1 MVAGSSVAESVKPL
15 TLKTPIAAMAGI
27 GPKRAEA
34 LNNKGLRTV
43 EDLLFHLPARY
54 QDWRERRTIAQL
66 EPGIVAV
73 VEGTLSGVRERPMPG
88 ARWRRLVT
96 ASLTDAAGA
105 QLRLV
110 WFNLPS
116 YMRGRMPDGLRV
128 AAYGRVTKAADGHVE
143 MAQPELRS
151 EANDKGSP
159 VRPVYRIPEGIPQR
173 LYASLVGMALDQAAP
188 KISGAIPEPQRTAG
202 ELPTIAQA
210 LEYLHR
216 PPAEA
221 DLKELK
227 AGRSMGHRTL
237 AFDELFGFE
246 LAMCVERE
254 RSRKRPGME
263 LRGGEEHR
271 LKPVLPQREDKG
283 HRLKSVPPTEKFIE
297 TIPFQMTGAQRRTFR
312 EIGADLA
319 APRQMNRILIG
330 DVGSGKTAVAFW
342 AMLRAVESGAQA
354 IMMAPTELLA
364 EQHHRSF
371 RQLCGGLGIRSE
383 LLTGRIAGAART
395 ATMRDLARGD
405 LPIAFGTQALI
416 QQNVRVAK
424 LGLGIVDEQ
433 HRFGVF
439 DRAKLK
445 ALGPK
450 ANVLMMTATPIP
462 RSLAMSLFAN
472 LDVSVLDELPPGRM
486 PISTEIF
493 PEDRLD
499 EVDGFVQDEIARGHR
514 AYYVLP
520 LIENDDDE
528 DAEVKTVT
536 AMAARMKGRLRDA
549 GIGILHGRMKGIE
562 KDRVMREF
570 RDGIIKVLIA
580 TTVVE
585 VGIDVPEATVIAIIA
600 AERYG
605 LAQLHQLRGRVG
617 RGPDA
622 SRCCLVLSRE
632 ADDAAAARL
641 KVMVE
646 HSTGNAIAQADLDL
660 RGPGD
665 LLGARQTGALPLRFL
680 RYVNDPMM
688 IGRARAMAEEWLKT
702 DAKLAT
708 AASRGAKAAFRK
720 MLAMGFSLADVG

>member
-1 MVAGSSVAESVKPL
+1 MAAGTSIADSIKPL
-15 TLKTPIAAMAGI
+15 SLKTPIAAMTGI

-34 LNNKGLRTV
+34 LEAKNIRVV

-54 QDWRERRTIAQL
+54 QDWRERRPIAQL
-66 EPGIVAV
+66 EPGTTAV

-88 ARWRRLVT
+88 ARWRRLVS
-96 ASLTDAAGA
+96 ASLTDATGA

-151 EANDKGSP
+151 EANDKGGP
-159 VRPVYRIPEGIPQR
+159 IRPVYRLPEGIPQR
-173 LYASLVGMALDQAAP
+173 LYASIVAMALDQAAATL
-188 KISGAIPEPQRTAG
+188 KGAIPEPARVA
-202 ELPTIAQA
+202 ENLHTIVEA

-216 PPAEA
+216 PPADA
-221 DLKELK
+221 DLKELAK
-227 AGRSMGHRTL
+227 GRSMGHSTL

-246 LAMCVERE
+246 LAMCIERE
-254 RSRKRPGME
+254 RSAKRPGME
-263 LRGGEEHR
+263 LRGEAHR
-271 LKPVLPQREDKG
+271 LKPVLQ
-283 HRLKSVPPTEKFIE
+283 LTSQFIE
-297 TIPFQMTGAQRRTFR
+297 TIPFEMTGAQRRTIE
-312 EIGADLA
+312 EIGDDLKS
-319 APRQMNRILIG
+319 PRQMNRILIG

-342 AMLRAVESGAQA
+342 AMLRAAESGAQA

-364 EQHHRSF
+364 EQHYRSF
-371 RQLCGGLGIRSE
+371 RKLCGGLGVRSE
-383 LLTGRIAGAART
+383 LLTGRSAGAERK
-395 ATMRDLARGD
+395 ATLRDLARGD

-416 QQNVRVAK
+416 QQKVRVAK

-445 ALGPK
+445 ALGPN
-450 ANVLMMTATPIP
+450 ANILMMTATPIP

-472 LDVSVLDELPPGRM
+472 LDVSVLDEMPPGRT
-486 PISTEIF
+486 PIATEVYT
-493 PEDRLD
+493 EDRLD
-499 EVDGFVQDEIARGHR
+499 EVDTIVAGEIARGHR

-520 LIENDDDE
+520 LIDNDDDE

-536 AMAARMKGRLRDA
+536 AMAARMKKSRLRDA
-549 GIGILHGRMKGIE
+549 GIAVLHGRMKALE
-562 KDRVMREF
+562 KDRVMRGF

-622 SRCCLVLSRE
+622 SRCCLVMSRE
-632 ADDAAAARL
+632 ADATAQARL

-688 IGRARAMAEEWLKT
+688 IGRAREMAEAWLKK
-702 DAKLAT
+702 DATLAT
-708 AASRGAKAAFRK
+708 ATSRGAKAALKK

>member
-1 MVAGSSVAESVKPL
+1 MVAGSSVADSIKPL

-34 LNNKGLRTV
+34 LNAKGIVTV

-54 QDWRERRTIAQL
+54 QDWRDRRAIAQL
-66 EPGIVAV
+66 EPGTIAV

-116 YMRGRMPDGLRV
+116 YMRGKMPDGLRV
-128 AAYGRVTKAADGHVE
+128 AAYGRVTKAADEDVE
-143 MAQPELRS
+143 MVQPELRS
-151 EANDKGSP
+151 EANDKGGP
-159 VRPVYRIPEGIPQR
+159 LRPVYRLPEGIPQR
-173 LYASLVGMALDQAAP
+173 LYSSLVAMALDQAAP
-188 KISGAIPEPQRTAG
+188 KMSGAIPEPQRVAN

-210 LEYLHR
+210 LENLHR
-216 PPAEA
+216 PPADA
-221 DLKELK
+221 DLKELAK
-227 AGRSMGHRTL
+227 GRSMGHRTL

-246 LAMCVERE
+246 LAMCIERE
-254 RSRKRPGME
+254 RSARRPGLE
-263 LRGGEEHR
+263 LASAGK
-271 LKPVLPQREDKG
+271 L
-283 HRLKSVPPTEKFIE
+283 TAKFIE
-297 TIPFQMTGAQRRTFR
+297 TIPFRMTGAQRRTLE

-342 AMLRAVESGAQA
+342 AMLRAAESGAQA

-371 RQLCGGLGIRSE
+371 RQLCGGLNIRSE
-383 LLTGRIAGAART
+383 LLTARIAGAART

-405 LPIAFGTQALI
+405 LQIAFGTQALI

-472 LDVSVLDELPPGRM
+472 LDVSVLDELPPGRT
-486 PISTEIF
+486 PIATEIF

-499 EVDGFVQDEIARGHR
+499 DVDAIVRSEIAQGHR

-520 LIENDDDE
+520 LIENEDDDE

-536 AMAARMKGRLRDA
+536 AMAARMRKGGLRDA
-549 GIGILHGRMKGIE
+549 GIGILHGRMKAAE

-617 RGPDA
+617 RGRDA
-622 SRCCLVLSRE
+622 SRCCLVMSRE
-632 ADDAAAARL
+632 ADAAAQARL
-641 KVMVE
+641 KVMIE
-646 HSTGNAIAQADLDL
+646 CTTGNAIAQADLDM

-708 AASRGAKAAFRK
+708 AASRGAKAALKK

>member
-1 MVAGSSVAESVKPL
+1 MVAGSSVAESIRQVTP
-15 TLKTPIAAMAGI
+15 KTPIAAMAGI

-34 LNNKGLRTV
+34 LAAKGIRTV

-54 QDWRERRTIAQL
+54 QDWRDRRAIAQL
-66 EPGIVAV
+66 EPGTVAV

-116 YMRGRMPDGLRV
+116 YMRGKMPDGLRV
-128 AAYGRVTKAADGHVE
+128 GAYGRVTKAADDHVE
-143 MAQPELRS
+143 MIQPELRS
-151 EANDKGSP
+151 EAPSDRSYRSEPKYNDKGGP
-159 VRPVYRIPEGIPQR
+159 IRPVYRLPDAMPQR
-173 LYASLVGMALDQAAP
+173 LFASMVAMALDHAARALRD
-188 KISGAIPEPQRTAG
+188 AIPQPQREAAQ
-202 ELPTIAQA
+202 LPTIANA
-210 LEYLHR
+210 LEHLHR

-221 DLKELK
+221 DLKDL
-227 AGRSMGHRTL
+227 ARGRSMGHRTL
-237 AFDELFGFE
+237 AFDELYAFE
-246 LAMCVERE
+246 LAMCIERE
-254 RSRKRPGME
+254 RSARRPGLE
-263 LRGGEEHR
+263 LRGAGKLTAKFVETLPFRLTRAQTRSIEEI
-271 LKPVLPQREDKG
+271 
-283 HRLKSVPPTEKFIE
+283 S
-297 TIPFQMTGAQRRTFR
+297 
-312 EIGADLA
+312 ADLCS
-319 APRQMNRILIG
+319 PRLMNRILIG

-342 AMLRAVESGAQA
+342 AMLHAVESGAQA
-354 IMMAPTELLA
+354 VMMAPTELLA

-371 RQLCGGLGIRSE
+371 RQICGGLGLRSE
-383 LLTGRIAGAART
+383 LLTGRITSAVRST
-395 ATMRDLARGD
+395 ILRDLARGD
-405 LPIAFGTQALI
+405 LPIVFGTQALI
-416 QQNVRVAK
+416 QSKVRLAK

-445 ALGPK
+445 ALGPR

-472 LDVSVLDELPPGRM
+472 LEVSVLDELPPGRT
-486 PISTEIF
+486 PIATEIF

-499 EVDGFVQDEIARGHR
+499 AVDALVHDEVAHGHR

-520 LIENDDDE
+520 LIENDE
-528 DAEVKTVT
+528 EEELKTVT
-536 AMAARMKGRLRDA
+536 AMAARIRKGRLKNA
-549 GIGILHGRMKGIE
+549 GIGILHGRMKVME

-570 RDGIIKVLIA
+570 RDGIINVLIS

-600 AERYG
+600 AQRYG

-617 RGPDA
+617 RGRDA
-622 SRCCLVLSRE
+622 SRCCLVMSRDADE
-632 ADDAAAARL
+632 AAQARL
-641 KVMVE
+641 QVLIDCT
-646 HSTGNAIAQADLDL
+646 TGNQVAQADLEL

-680 RYVNDPMM
+680 RFLNDPMM
-688 IGRARAMAEEWLKT
+688 IGRARDLAEEWLKN
-702 DAKLAT
+702 DPKLSQAD
-708 AASRGAKAAFRK
+708 SRGAKAALRK
-720 MLAMGFSLADVG
+720 MLALGFSLADVG

>member
-1 MVAGSSVAESVKPL
+1 MVAGSSVADSIKPL

-34 LNNKGLRTV
+34 LNNKGIITI

-66 EPGIVAV
+66 EPGTIAV

-116 YMRGRMPDGLRV
+116 YMRGKMPDGLRV
-128 AAYGRVTKAADGHVE
+128 AAYGRVTKAADEHVE
-143 MAQPELRS
+143 MVQPELRGRGGKRQGES
-151 EANDKGSP
+151 GAAGLSDSRGHSATP
-159 VRPVYRIPEGIPQR
+159 LCVDGRDGARPGRAEDRGGDSR
-173 LYASLVGMALDQAAP
+173 AAAP
-188 KISGAIPEPQRTAG
+188 RRRVPDDCE
-202 ELPTIAQA
+202 A
-210 LEYLHR
+210 LEHLHR

-221 DLKELK
+221 DLKELAK
-227 AGRSMGHRTL
+227 GRSMGHRTL
-237 AFDELFGFE
+237 AFDELYGFE
-246 LAMCVERE
+246 LAMCIERE
-254 RSRKRPGME
+254 RSKKRPGME

-271 LKPVLPQREDKG
+271 LKPVPLTDR
-283 HRLKSVPPTEKFIE
+283 FIE
-297 TIPFQMTGAQRRTFR
+297 AIPFQMTGAQRRTLE

-371 RQLCGGLGIRSE
+371 RKLCGGLSIRSE
-383 LLTGRIAGAART
+383 LLTARIAGGART

-472 LDVSVLDELPPGRM
+472 LDVSVLDELPPGRT
-486 PISTEIF
+486 PIATEIY
-493 PEDRLD
+493 P
-499 EVDGFVQDEIARGHR
+499 
-514 AYYVLP
+514 
-520 LIENDDDE
+520 
-528 DAEVKTVT
+528 
-536 AMAARMKGRLRDA
+536 GRS
-549 GIGILHGRMKGIE
+549 
-562 KDRVMREF
+562 
-570 RDGIIKVLIA
+570 
-580 TTVVE
+580 
-585 VGIDVPEATVIAIIA
+585 P
-600 AERYG
+600 RYG
-605 LAQLHQLRGRVG
+605 
-617 RGPDA
+617 
-622 SRCCLVLSRE
+622 RCDCR
-632 ADDAAAARL
+632 R
-641 KVMVE
+641 
-646 HSTGNAIAQADLDL
+646 
-660 RGPGD
+660 
-665 LLGARQTGALPLRFL
+665 
-680 RYVNDPMM
+680 
-688 IGRARAMAEEWLKT
+688 
-702 DAKLAT
+702 
-708 AASRGAKAAFRK
+708 
-720 MLAMGFSLADVG
+720 

>member
-1 MVAGSSVAESVKPL
+1 
-15 TLKTPIAAMAGI
+15 
-27 GPKRAEA
+27 
-34 LNNKGLRTV
+34 
-43 EDLLFHLPARY
+43 
-54 QDWRERRTIAQL
+54 
-66 EPGIVAV
+66 
-73 VEGTLSGVRERPMPG
+73 
-88 ARWRRLVT
+88 
-96 ASLTDAAGA
+96 
-105 QLRLV
+105 
-110 WFNLPS
+110 
-116 YMRGRMPDGLRV
+116 
-128 AAYGRVTKAADGHVE
+128 
-143 MAQPELRS
+143 
-151 EANDKGSP
+151 
-159 VRPVYRIPEGIPQR
+159 
-173 LYASLVGMALDQAAP
+173 
-188 KISGAIPEPQRTAG
+188 
-202 ELPTIAQA
+202 
-210 LEYLHR
+210 
-216 PPAEA
+216 
-221 DLKELK
+221 
-227 AGRSMGHRTL
+227 
-237 AFDELFGFE
+237 
-246 LAMCVERE
+246 
-254 RSRKRPGME
+254 
-263 LRGGEEHR
+263 
-271 LKPVLPQREDKG
+271 
-283 HRLKSVPPTEKFIE
+283 
-297 TIPFQMTGAQRRTFR
+297 MTGAQRRTIE

-319 APRQMNRILIG
+319 SPRQMNRILIG

-342 AMLRAVESGAQA
+342 AMIRAAESGAQA

-364 EQHHRSF
+364 EQHYRSF
-371 RQLCGGLGIRSE
+371 RKLCGGLGLRSE
-383 LLTGRIAGAART
+383 LLTGRSVGAART
-395 ATMRDLARGD
+395 ATLRDLARGD

-416 QQNVRVAK
+416 QQKVRVAK

-445 ALGPK
+445 ALGPN
-450 ANVLMMTATPIP
+450 ANTLMMTATPIP

-472 LDVSVLDELPPGRM
+472 LDVSVLDEMPPGRT
-486 PISTEIF
+486 PIATEIF

-499 EVDGFVQDEIARGHR
+499 AVDAIVADEIARGHR

-536 AMAARMKGRLRDA
+536 AMAVRMRKGRLRDA
-549 GIGILHGRMKGIE
+549 GLGILHGRMKALD

-622 SRCCLVLSRE
+622 SRCCLVMSRE
-632 ADDAAAARL
+632 ADATAQARL
-641 KVMVE
+641 KVIVE

-688 IGRARAMAEEWLKT
+688 IGRAREMAEAWLKR
-702 DAKLAT
+702 DATLAT
-708 AASRGAKAAFRK
+708 VASRGAKAALKK

>member
-1 MVAGSSVAESVKPL
+1 VGDGSSIAESIRAIG
-15 TLKTPIAAMAGI
+15 LKTPIAAMAGI

-34 LNNKGLRTV
+34 LNNKGIRTV
-43 EDLLFHLPARY
+43 EDLLFHLPARW

-66 EPGIVAV
+66 EPGTIAV

-88 ARWRRLVT
+88 ARWRRLVI
-96 ASLTDAAGA
+96 ASLTDAAGG

-116 YMRGRMPDGLRV
+116 YMRGRMPDGLLV
-128 AAYGRVTKAADGHVE
+128 AAYGRVTKADDGHVE
-143 MAQPELRS
+143 MMQPELRS
-151 EANDKGSP
+151 ESSSDGTYNDKGGP

-173 LYASLVGMALDQAAP
+173 LYASLVATALDQAAP
-188 KISGAIPEPQRTAG
+188 KLSGAIPEPQRIAS
-202 ELPTIAQA
+202 ELATIGAA

-216 PPAEA
+216 PPVDA

-227 AGRSMGHRTL
+227 AGRSIGHRTL

-254 RSRKRPGME
+254 RSRKRAGIE

-271 LKPVLPQREDKG
+271 LEPVPL
-283 HRLKSVPPTEKFIE
+283 TEKFLA
-297 TIPFQMTGAQRRTFR
+297 TIPFEMTGAQRRTLE

-354 IMMAPTELLA
+354 LMMAPTELLA

-371 RQLCGGLGIRSE
+371 QQLCGELGIRSE
-383 LLTGRIAGAART
+383 LLTARIVGAARA

-416 QQNVRVAK
+416 QQNVRVAR

-472 LDVSVLDELPPGRM
+472 LDVSVLDELPPGRT
-486 PISTEIF
+486 PIATEIY

-499 EVDGFVQDEIARGHR
+499 EVDGMVQDEIARGHR

-520 LIENDDDE
+520 LIYDDNDDVDS
-528 DAEVKTVT
+528 DAEVKTVN
-536 AMAARMKGRLRDA
+536 AMAARMRKGRLRDA
-549 GIGILHGRMKGIE
+549 GVGILHGRMKGIE
-562 KDRVMREF
+562 KDRVMRDF

-617 RGPDA
+617 RGAAA
-622 SRCCLVLSRE
+622 SRCCLVTSRE
-632 ADDAAAARL
+632 ADEAARARL
-641 KVMVE
+641 QVLVE
-646 HSTGNAIAQADLDL
+646 CTTGNAVAQADLDL

-680 RYVNDPMM
+680 RFVNDPMM
-688 IGRARAMAEEWLKT
+688 IGRAREMAEAWLKE
-702 DAKLAT
+702 DAALKT
-708 AASRGAKAAFRK
+708 AASRGAKAALRK

>member
-1 MVAGSSVAESVKPL
+1 
-15 TLKTPIAAMAGI
+15 MAGI

-34 LNNKGLRTV
+34 LEAKGIRSV
-43 EDLLFHLPARY
+43 EDVLFHLPARY
-54 QDWRERRTIAQL
+54 QDWRERRSIAQL
-66 EPGIVAV
+66 EPGTIAV

-96 ASLTDAAGA
+96 ASLTDTTGA

-128 AAYGRVTKAADGHVE
+128 AAYGRVTKADDGRVE
-143 MAQPELRS
+143 MMQPELRS
-151 EANDKGSP
+151 ESADDGSYNDKGGP
-159 VRPVYRIPEGIPQR
+159 VRPVYRLPEGIPQR
-173 LYASLVGMALDQAAP
+173 LYAWMVATSLDQAAGSL
-188 KISGAIPEPQRTAG
+188 KGAIPEPARVASN
-202 ELPTIAQA
+202 LHTIADA
-210 LEYLHR
+210 LDYLHR
-216 PPAEA
+216 PPADA
-221 DLKELK
+221 DLKEL
-227 AGRSMGHRTL
+227 ARGRSMGHSTL

-254 RSRKRPGME
+254 RSKKRPGLE
-263 LRGGEEHR
+263 LSGAEAHRLKPVPHQRAAEQEEHR
-271 LKPVLPQREDKG
+271 LKPVVQLTNQ
-283 HRLKSVPPTEKFIE
+283 FIE
-297 TIPFQMTGAQRRTFR
+297 TIPFEMTGAQRRTLE

-319 APRQMNRILIG
+319 SPRQMNRILIG

-342 AMLRAVESGAQA
+342 AMLRAAESGAQA

-364 EQHHRSF
+364 EQHYRSF
-371 RQLCGGLGIRSE
+371 RKLCGGLGVRSE
-383 LLTGRIAGAART
+383 LLTGRSAGAART
-395 ATMRDLARGD
+395 STLRDLARGD

-416 QQNVRVAK
+416 QQKVRVAK

-445 ALGPK
+445 ALGPN
-450 ANVLMMTATPIP
+450 ANILMMTATPIP

-472 LDVSVLDELPPGRM
+472 LDVSVLDEMPPGRT
-486 PISTEIF
+486 PIATEIYT
-493 PEDRLD
+493 EDRLD
-499 EVDGFVQDEIARGHR
+499 EIDKIVADEIARGHR

-520 LIENDDDE
+520 LIDNDDDE

-536 AMAARMKGRLRDA
+536 AMAARMKKRRLRDA
-549 GIGILHGRMKGIE
+549 GIAVLHGRMKALE

-570 RDGIIKVLIA
+570 RDGMIKVLIA

-617 RGPDA
+617 RGADA
-622 SRCCLVLSRE
+622 SRCCLVTSRD
-632 ADDAAAARL
+632 ADDAAQARL
-641 KVMVE
+641 KVMVQ
-646 HSTGNAIAQADLDL
+646 HSTGNAIAQADLDM

-688 IGRARAMAEEWLKT
+688 IGRARAMAEEWLKK
-702 DAKLAT
+702 DAALAT
-708 AASRGAKAAFRK
+708 AASRGAKAALKK

>member
-1 MVAGSSVAESVKPL
+1 MVASSSVAESIKPL
-15 TLKTPIAAMAGI
+15 SLKTPIAAMVGI

-34 LNNKGLRTV
+34 LQAKGIRVV

-54 QDWRERRTIAQL
+54 QDWRDRRPIAQL
-66 EPGIVAV
+66 EPGTIAV
-73 VEGTLSGVRERPMPG
+73 VEGTLSNVRERPMPG

-116 YMRGRMPDGLRV
+116 YMRGKMPDGLRV
-128 AAYGRVTKAADGHVE
+128 AAYGRVTKAADGHFE

-151 EANDKGSP
+151 EANDTGGP
-159 VRPVYRIPEGIPQR
+159 LRPVYRLPEPMPQR
-173 LYASLVGMALDQAAP
+173 LYASMVGTALDQAADNI
-188 KISGAIPEPQRTAG
+188 KGAIPEPEREAAN
-202 ELPTIAQA
+202 LRTIAEA

-216 PPAEA
+216 PPADA
-221 DLKELK
+221 DLKELQK
-227 AGRSMGHRTL
+227 GRSIGHRTL
-237 AFDELFGFE
+237 AFDELFAFE
-246 LAMCVERE
+246 LAMCMERE
-254 RSRKRPGME
+254 RSARRPGME
-263 LRGGEEHR
+263 LRGDEEHR
-271 LKPVLPQREDKG
+271 LKSVLLTKQFVD
-283 HRLKSVPPTEKFIE
+283 
-297 TIPFQMTGAQRRTFR
+297 TIPFRLTGAQTRTIE
-312 EIGADLA
+312 EIATDLA

-371 RQLCGGLGIRSE
+371 RQLCGSLNIRSE
-383 LLTGRIAGAART
+383 LLTGRIAGASRNSIL
-395 ATMRDLARGD
+395 RDLARGE
-405 LPIAFGTQALI
+405 LPIVFGTQALI
-416 QQNVRVAK
+416 QQKVRVAK

-445 ALGPK
+445 GLGAK

-472 LDVSVLDELPPGRM
+472 LDVSVLEELPPGRT
-486 PISTEIF
+486 PVKTEIF
-493 PEDRLD
+493 PEDRLGEVDAMVDD
-499 EVDGFVQDEIARGHR
+499 EVARGHR

-520 LIENDDDE
+520 LIDSDDDE

-536 AMAARMKGRLRDA
+536 AMAARIRKGRLKAA
-549 GIGILHGRMKGIE
+549 GVGILHGRMKAVE

-570 RDGIIKVLIA
+570 RDGIINVLIS

-617 RGPDA
+617 RGKDA
-622 SRCCLVLSRE
+622 SRCCLVMSRDADE
-632 ADDAAAARL
+632 AAQARL
-641 KVMVE
+641 KVMIE
-646 HSTGNAIAQADLDL
+646 CTTGNAVAQADLEL

-680 RYVNDPMM
+680 RFINDPMM
-688 IGRARAMAEEWLKT
+688 IGRAREMAEAWLKT
-702 DAKLAT
+702 DAALAS
-708 AASRGAKAAFRK
+708 AASRGAKAAVRK
-720 MLAMGFSLADVG
+720 MLALGFSLADIG

>member
-1 MVAGSSVAESVKPL
+1 MATGASIAESIKAIS
-15 TLKTPIAAMAGI
+15 LKSPIAAMVGI
-27 GPKRAEA
+27 GPKRADA
-34 LNNKGLRTV
+34 LAAKRIVTV

-54 QDWRERRTIAQL
+54 QDWRERRKVAEL
-66 EPGIVAV
+66 EPGSIAV
-73 VEGTLSGVRERPMPG
+73 VEGVLSGVRERPMPG

-96 ASLTDAAGA
+96 ASLTDVASA

-116 YMRGRMPDGLRV
+116 YMRGKMPDGLRI
-128 AAYGRVTKAADGHVE
+128 AAYGRVTKADDGHVE
-143 MAQPELRS
+143 MMQPELRS

-159 VRPVYRIPEGIPQR
+159 IRPVYRIPDGIPQR
-173 LYASLVGMALDQAAP
+173 LYASIVAQALEHAAP
-188 KISGAIPEPQRTAG
+188 KISGAIPEPQRAAG
-202 ELPTIAQA
+202 EHLPIARA
-210 LEYLHR
+210 LDYLHR
-216 PPAEA
+216 PPTDA
-221 DLKELK
+221 DLKELAK
-227 AGRSMGHRTL
+227 GRSIGHRTL
-237 AFDELFGFE
+237 AFDELYAFE

-254 RSRKRPGME
+254 RSARRPGLE
-263 LRGGEEHR
+263 LRAHST
-271 LKPVLPQREDKG
+271 L
-283 HRLKSVPPTEKFIE
+283 TAKFIE
-297 TIPFQMTGAQRRTFR
+297 TIPFRMTGAQRRTLD
-312 EIGADLA
+312 EIGADLESS
-319 APRQMNRILIG
+319 RQMNRILIG

-371 RQLCGGLGIRSE
+371 QKLCGGLGVRSE
-383 LLTGRIAGAART
+383 LLTARIAGATRT
-395 ATMRDLARGD
+395 GTLRDLARGD

-416 QQNVRVAK
+416 QQHVRVAK

-472 LDVSVLDELPPGRM
+472 LDVSVLDELPPGRT
-486 PISTEIF
+486 PITTEIF
-493 PEDRLD
+493 SEDRLD
-499 EVDGFVQDEIARGHR
+499 EVDRIAHDEIAREHR

-520 LIENDDDE
+520 LIDNDDDE
-528 DAEVKTVT
+528 DAEVKTVN
-536 AMAARMKGRLRDA
+536 AMAARMKKGRLRDA
-549 GIGILHGRMKGIE
+549 GIGILHGRMKGVE

-585 VGIDVPEATVIAIIA
+585 VGIDVPEATIIAIIA

-617 RGPDA
+617 RGQAA
-622 SRCCLVLSRE
+622 SRCCLVMSRE
-632 ADDAAAARL
+632 ADDAAQARL
-641 KVMVE
+641 QVMIE
-646 HSTGNAIAQADLDL
+646 CTTGNAVAQADLDL

-680 RYVNDPMM
+680 RYIDDPMM

-702 DAKLAT
+702 DPKLAT
-708 AASRGAKAAFRK
+708 AASRGAKVALRK
-720 MLAMGFSLADVG
+720 LLAMGFSLADVG

>member
-1 MVAGSSVAESVKPL
+1 MSEGAAADTSKIGLNRPLQKIGPGTPVASM
-15 TLKTPIAAMAGI
+15 TGI

-34 LNNKGLRTV
+34 LEAKGIRVV

-54 QDWRERRTIAQL
+54 QDWRERRTIAEL
-66 EPGIVAV
+66 EAGGVAV
-73 VEGTLSGVRERPMPG
+73 VAGVLSGVRERPMPG

-96 ASLTDAAGA
+96 ATLTDAAGA
-105 QLRLV
+105 HLRLV

-128 AAYGRVTKAADGHVE
+128 AAYGRVSKADDGHTE
-143 MAQPELRS
+143 MMQPELRS
-151 EANDKGSP
+151 ESAETGSYNDKAGP
-159 VRPVYRIPEGIPQR
+159 IRPVYRLPEGIPQR
-173 LYASLVGMALDQAAP
+173 LYASMVATALDSAAANLR
-188 KISGAIPEPQRTAG
+188 GAIPEPQR
-202 ELPTIAQA
+202 IAEKLHSIAEA
-210 LEYLHR
+210 LDSLHR
-216 PPAEA
+216 PPADA
-221 DLKELK
+221 DLKELAK
-227 AGRSMGHRTL
+227 GRSMEHRTL
-237 AFDELFGFE
+237 AFDELYAFE
-246 LAMCVERE
+246 LAMCIERE
-254 RSRKRPGME
+254 RSKKRAG
-263 LRGGEEHR
+263 LQLDGAAK
-271 LKPVLPQREDKG
+271 LTSQF
-283 HRLKSVPPTEKFIE
+283 TE
-297 TIPFQMTGAQRRTFR
+297 TIPFAMTGAQRRSLE

-342 AMLRAVESGAQA
+342 AMLRAAESGAQA

-364 EQHHRSF
+364 EQHYRSF
-371 RQLCGGLGIRSE
+371 RKLCGTLGVRSE
-383 LLTGRIAGAART
+383 LLTGRSAGAART
-395 ATMRDLARGD
+395 ATLRDLARGD
-405 LPIAFGTQALI
+405 LPIVFGTQALI
-416 QQNVRVAK
+416 QQKVRVAK
-424 LGLGIVDEQ
+424 LGIGIVDEQ

-472 LDVSVLDELPPGRM
+472 LDVSVLDEMPPGRT
-486 PISTEIF
+486 PISTEII
-493 PEDRLD
+493 PEDGLD
-499 EVDGFVQDEIARGHR
+499 QVDEIVAGEIARGHR

-520 LIENDDDE
+520 LIDNDEDD

-536 AMAARMKGRLRDA
+536 AMAARMRKGRLRDA
-549 GIGILHGRMKGIE
+549 GVGILHGRMKAVE

-570 RDGIIKVLIA
+570 RDGILKVLIA

-585 VGIDVPEATVIAIIA
+585 VGIDVPEATVIAIVA

-622 SRCCLVLSRE
+622 SRCCLIMSRE
-632 ADDAAAARL
+632 ADAAAQARL
-641 KVMVE
+641 QVMVE
-646 HSTGNAIAQADLDL
+646 HSSGNAIAQADLDL

-688 IGRARAMAEEWLKT
+688 IARARAMAEEWLGADPRLSK
-702 DAKLAT
+702 
-708 AASRGAKAAFRK
+708 AASRGAQAALK
-720 MLAMGFSLADVG
+720 KLLAMGFSLADVG